1 MQLYWNHTSAWA
13 SKPYSF
19 KLFKGCLPQIL
30 LSPFLNTLCP
40 KWITRQ
46 AFSQVTFMHFFIRSL
61 EHYDRI
67 LLNNSCFSN
76 FFCDIHVLDLDK
88 MKVTAIFLVF
98 LTFIM
103 SSYTYNEE
111 KSTHRNEFFT
121 ILNDI
126 NKKLGLN
133 RVGKDTNKYFQ
144 QSIRE
149 GMIFVE
155 EAASQK

>member
-1 MQLYWNHTSAWA
+1 
-13 SKPYSF
+13 
-19 KLFKGCLPQIL
+19 
-30 LSPFLNTLCP
+30 
-40 KWITRQ
+40 
-46 AFSQVTFMHFFIRSL
+46 
-61 EHYDRI
+61 
-67 LLNNSCFSN
+67 
-76 FFCDIHVLDLDK
+76 

-133 RVGKDTNKYFQ
+133 RVGKAMNKYFQ

>member
-1 MQLYWNHTSAWA
+1 
-13 SKPYSF
+13 
-19 KLFKGCLPQIL
+19 
-30 LSPFLNTLCP
+30 
-40 KWITRQ
+40 
-46 AFSQVTFMHFFIRSL
+46 
-61 EHYDRI
+61 
-67 LLNNSCFSN
+67 
-76 FFCDIHVLDLDK
+76 

-103 SSYTYNEE
+103 SSYTYEE

-126 NKKLGLN
+126 NKKIGLN
-133 RVGKDTNKYFQ
+133 RVGKAMNKYFQ